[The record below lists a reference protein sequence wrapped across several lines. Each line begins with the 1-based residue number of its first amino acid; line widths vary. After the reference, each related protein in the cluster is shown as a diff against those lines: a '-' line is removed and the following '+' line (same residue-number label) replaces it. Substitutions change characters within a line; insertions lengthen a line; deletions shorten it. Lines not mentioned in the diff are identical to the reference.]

1 MFILSQEK
9 SIVKY
14 LVKLR
19 FEVEGVVEK
28 ADLIGAIFGQTEGL
42 FGPEMN
48 LQELQKTW
56 KVGRI
61 EINLQSSNGRT
72 SGEVL
77 IPMSTDVSTC
87 ALIAAAVENVDKVGP
102 CSAHFT
108 LLGISDVR
116 ADRRKVI
123 VDRAKSI
130 MKDWASK
137 TASEG
142 EESLKDI
149 VDSAKRGRVVSYG
162 KEGLPAGPA
171 VDSASFLYVVE
182 GRADIINLMR
192 AGIDNTIAVEGTSI
206 PETVKELGK
215 RRPLYAFLDGDRG
228 GDLIL
233 KELAQVATVDRVYR
247 APRGREVEEL
257 TPVEILEIVEGRA
270 REELRQAEVSET
282 EREERPERRERYEH
296 GGEKGRYERRDRRGG
311 RGGGRE
317 ERYRREEL
325 EPSRQP
331 RREAR
336 GVQEEPLRVPREAP
350 TIPTEPQEQQLQP
363 PQEEQQRPPPPALA
377 EPVAQKVK
385 SDFESI
391 NGTLEAVVYDQE
403 MKELSRVLVKDLVA
417 KMSDLQGAKILVLDG
432 IVTQRLIEACQKVG
446 ISTVVAH
453 RVGQIQ
459 NEPEGT
465 AIYTFKSLGLE

>member
-1 MFILSQEK
+1 MSQEK

-19 FEVEGVVEK
+19 FEVDGVVEK

-72 SGEVL
+72 TGEVL

-87 ALIAAAVENVDKVGP
+87 ALIASAVENVDKVGP
-102 CSAHFT
+102 CSAKFT
-108 LLGISDVR
+108 LLGINDVR

-123 VDRAKSI
+123 VDRAKEI

-142 EESLKDI
+142 EESLKVI
-149 VDSAKRGRVVSYG
+149 VDSTKRGRVMSYG
-162 KEGLPAGPA
+162 KENLPAGPTA
-171 VDSASFLYVVE
+171 DSADQLYVVE

-206 PETVKELGK
+206 PDTVKELGK
-215 RRPLYAFLDGDRG
+215 KRTLYAFLDGDRG

-233 KELAQVATVDRVYR
+233 KELGQVAKIDRVYR

-257 TPVEILEIVEGRA
+257 TPVEILEILRGEKEQA
-270 REELRQAEVSET
+270 PRE
-282 EREERPERRERYEH
+282 EREERHERYERDRYPRRER
-296 GGEKGRYERRDRRGG
+296 GERRG

-317 ERYRREEL
+317 ERYHEERRRNE
-325 EPSRQP
+325 
-331 RREAR
+331 
-336 GVQEEPLRVPREAP
+336 EEPRE
-350 TIPTEPQEQQLQP
+350 QL
-363 PQEEQQRPPPPALA
+363 PPPPLDATIS
-377 EPVAQKVK
+377 EKVK
-385 SDFESI
+385 GEYPSI
-391 NGTLEAVVYDQE
+391 NGTLEAVVYDSE
-403 MKELSRVLVKDLVA
+403 LKESARMAVNELVTKIGEVKGSKLLVF
-417 KMSDLQGAKILVLDG
+417 DG
-432 IVTQRLIEACQKVG
+432 IVTQRLVDASASVG
-446 ISTVVAH
+446 ISTIVGH
-453 RVGQIQ
+453 RTGDIQ
-459 NEPEGT
+459 NKPAEMS
-465 AIYTFKSLGLE
+465 IYSFRDLGLE

>member
-1 MFILSQEK
+1 VIIVSQEK
-9 SIVKY
+9 GIVKY

-19 FEVEGVVEK
+19 FDVEGVVEK

-61 EINLQSSNGRT
+61 EINLQSSNGKT

-77 IPMSTDVSTC
+77 VPMSTDVSTC

-108 LLGISDVR
+108 LLGITDVR

-149 VDSAKRGRVVSYG
+149 VDSTKKGRLITYG
-162 KEGLPAGPA
+162 KENLPAGPS
-171 VDSASFLYVVE
+171 VTSSDTIIVVE
-182 GRADIINLMR
+182 GRADIINLLR
-192 AGIDNTIAVEGTSI
+192 AGVENTIAVEGTSV
-206 PETVKELGK
+206 PDTVKELA
-215 RRPLYAFLDGDRG
+215 RRGRTLYAFLDGDRG

-233 KELAQVATVDRVYR
+233 KELSQVARIDRVYR

-257 TPVEILEIVEGRA
+257 TPVEILEILKGSPMQPEH
-270 REELRQAEVSET
+270 EVSEP
-282 EREERPERRERYEH
+282 REERD
-296 GGEKGRYERRDRRGG
+296 YERRDYERRPRYDRGG
-311 RGGGRE
+311 PSRYGHRERRPMRERSDYAYE
-317 ERYRREEL
+317 ER
-325 EPSRQP
+325 EPMR
-331 RREAR
+331 A
-336 GVQEEPLRVPREAP
+336 EPA
-350 TIPTEPQEQQLQP
+350 EQL
-363 PQEEQQRPPPPALA
+363 PPPPPMSPEAT
-377 EPVAQKVK
+377 EKVK
-385 SDFESI
+385 GEYPGI
-391 NGTLEAVVYDQE
+391 NGTLEAKVYDAEWKE
-403 MKELSRVLVKDLVA
+403 MSKMPVNELVSKINGVE
-417 KMSDLQGAKILVLDG
+417 GAKYLVFDG
-432 IVTQRLIEACQKVG
+432 IVTQRLVEAASKVG
-446 ISTVVAH
+446 IESIVGHRAGEISNKPETVL
-453 RVGQIQ
+453 
-459 NEPEGT
+459 
-465 AIYTFKSLGLE
+465 IYSFKDLGLE